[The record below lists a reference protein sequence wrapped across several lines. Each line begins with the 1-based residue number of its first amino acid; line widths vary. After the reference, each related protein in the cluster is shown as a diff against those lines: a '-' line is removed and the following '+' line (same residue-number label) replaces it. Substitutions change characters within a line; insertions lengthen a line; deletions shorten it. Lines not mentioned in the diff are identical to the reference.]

1 MASTNDVLE
10 QIQQKIKALIDQ
22 RDALREENARLKE
35 ELEDLR
41 KLKSN
46 AETGS
51 NPSEKWNGDTAE
63 RLESMKMALKQLDQ
77 YTKELDECIQW
88 IEEN

>member
-10 QIQQKIKALIDQ
+10 QIQQRVKALIDQ
-22 RDALREENARLKE
+22 RDALREENESLKV

-41 KLKSN
+41 KFKSN
-46 AETGS
+46 TETGS

-63 RLESMKMALKQLDQ
+63 RLESMKRALKQLDQ